1 MEDDTKKRLQSLF
14 EEIDRRHD
22 MAEVAVL
29 EAQRTADAWRGAR
42 IFRVCADEDSTH
54 RDLEWNL
61 SKLKDLGLISQD
73 EYDEAT
79 TLRRRIYRR
88 ALGLPDGE

>member
-14 EEIDRRHD
+14 EEIDRRHV

-29 EAQRTADAWRGAR
+29 EAQRAADAWRSCR
-42 IFRVCADEDSTH
+42 SVSHFRENGHAV
-54 RDLEWNL
+54 LQWNL
-61 SKLKDLGLISQD
+61 NRLNELGLISQD

-88 ALGLPDGE
+88 APGLSDGE